1 MRRVLPSREV
11 PYQVVDPWLLLDDGE
26 LEALAP
32 GQFPAHPHRG
42 FEIVTYVL
50 EGAFRQEDSEGHT
63 GAVRAGGLLRTTAG
77 RGIWH
82 GEGAGGGPA
91 GPLHALQLWI
101 NLPRAQKQI
110 PPATQAVQA
119 EEIPEQTVGAARVRV
134 LVGEGSPT
142 HLQTPALYLDA
153 TLPAGGATD
162 LAVPAGFQG
171 FAYLLDGSGA
181 FGANGLQAGE
191 RQVVVLGQA
200 AQAGARRPSRSAPGP
215 EACASCSPRGGR
227 SARRRAGTARTST
240 SVSRRRTPQAP
251 QGRTCRQVA
260 PAAVASVASVASV
273 AAAAQGS
280 RSRCRAPRAAPPLAL
295 EPRRPGERAS
305 ATRGA
310 AQPGGWPPRPGRAR
324 RRCDGRMIAW
334 TEVAEPEEQRT

>member
-1 MRRVLPSREV
+1 MSAQAQTPAPPPPGGPPRAAALVGASHVVLEGGGVPVRRVLPSREV

-50 EGAFRQEDSEGHT
+50 EGAFRQEDSEGNT

-101 NLPRAQKQI
+101 NLPRAQKQL
-110 PPATQAVQA
+110 PPATQAVQGA
-119 EEIPEQTVGAARVRV
+119 EIPEQTVGAARVRV
-134 LVGEGSPT
+134 LVGQGSPAR
-142 HLQTPALYLDA
+142 LQTPALYLDA

-200 AQAGARRPSRSAPGP
+200 AQAGGETSFPV
-215 EACASCSPRGGR
+215 
-227 SARRRAGTARTST
+227 RAGAGGLRF
-240 SVSRRRTPQAP
+240 VLAAGRPIGETPRWNGP
-251 QGRTCRQVA
+251 YV
-260 PAAVASVASVASV
+260 
-273 AAAAQGS
+273 
-280 RSRCRAPRAAPPLAL
+280 
-295 EPRRPGERAS
+295 
-305 ATRGA
+305 
-310 AQPGGWPPRPGRAR
+310 
-324 RRCDGRMIAW
+324 D
-334 TEVAEPEEQRT
+334 